1 GSLGLLA
8 LISALVGLLLT
19 GLSLEVYRRAFDR
32 GEVSVLGSL
41 IELSLRPFFYIP
53 LNLLSHLWG
62 YASSLSRNRSW

>member
-1 GSLGLLA
+1 M
-8 LISALVGLLLT
+8 GLLLT
-19 GLSLEVYRRAFDR
+19 GLSLEVYRMAFGR

-62 YASSLSRNRSW
+62 